1 MKTIRKMKLKNVK
14 GYFYL
19 LPSLLIIAMFQIY
32 PVFKVLDMSF
42 YTKFDYIRDIVYKR
56 GFDNFAYVLTDGD
69 FYIALRNTFI
79 YVFISVPVSIGLA
92 IFIALLLNKNIKLK
106 SFFRSVYFLPFV
118 TSTIAISVGWKWIFN
133 TDAGLVNCI
142 LSSLGFHTQAFLRD
156 SRFTMPLLILLNI
169 WKGLGYDVVIILA
182 GLQNIDDR
190 YYYAA
195 KVDGANSFRAF
206 KKITLPLL
214 SPIIF
219 FLSIT
224 SLIKGFKV
232 FDEIFVLYDKGPG
245 PLKSG
250 MTIVYYIFNKF
261 YMNWQFSVA
270 SAASFILLVI
280 ILFFTI
286 LQFYIA
292 KKKVHY

>member
-1 MKTIRKMKLKNVK
+1 MKLKKYK
-14 GYFYL
+14 GYCYL
-19 LPSLLIIAMFQIY
+19 LPSLLIIMLFQIY
-32 PVFKVLDMSF
+32 PVIKVLAMSF
-42 YTKFDYIRDIVYKR
+42 YTKFDYIKDIVYKR
-56 GFDNFAYVLTDGD
+56 GFDNFTYVLTDED
-69 FYIALRNTFI
+69 FYIALRNTLI
-79 YVFISVPVSIGLA
+79 YVFTSVPISIALA
-92 IFIALLLNKNIKLK
+92 LFIATLLNRNIRLKN
-106 SFFRSVYFLPFV
+106 FFRSVYFLPFV

-133 TDAGLVNCI
+133 TDSGLINYV
-142 LSSLGFHTQAFLRD
+142 LSSLGFQTQPFLRE

-169 WKGLGYDVVIILA
+169 WKGLGYDIVIILA

-195 KVDGANSFRAF
+195 KVDGANSFRVF
-206 KKITLPLL
+206 RKITLPLL

-224 SLIKGFKV
+224 SIIRGFKV
-232 FDEIFVLYDKGPG
+232 FDEVFILYDRGAG

-261 YMNWQFSVA
+261 YMNWQFAVA
-270 SAASFILLVI
+270 SAASFILLI
-280 ILFFTI
+280 IIMLFTI
-286 LQFYIA
+286 FQFYIA

>member
-1 MKTIRKMKLKNVK
+1 MNLKKQK
-14 GYFYL
+14 GYLYL
-19 LPSLLIIAMFQIY
+19 LPSLIVITLFQIY
-32 PVFKVLDMSF
+32 PVIKVLAMSF

-56 GFDNFAYVLTDGD
+56 GFDNFTYVLSDGD
-69 FYIALRNTFI
+69 FYLAVKNTFV
-79 YVFISVPVSIGLA
+79 YVFISVPLSIGLA
-92 IFIALLLNKNIKLK
+92 LFIAMLLNKNIRLK
-106 SFFRSVYFLPFV
+106 NFFRSVYFLPFV

-133 TDAGLVNCI
+133 TDAGLLNYV
-142 LSSLGFHTQAFLRD
+142 LQSLGFSTQAFLRD

-169 WKGLGYDVVIILA
+169 WKGLGYDIVIILA
-182 GLQNIDDR
+182 GLQNIDER

-195 KVDGANSFRAF
+195 KVDGASSFRVF

-219 FLSIT
+219 FLCIT
-224 SLIKGFKV
+224 SIIRGFKV
-232 FDEIFVLYDKGPG
+232 FDEVFVLYDRGAG

-261 YMNWQFSVA
+261 YMNWQFA
-270 SAASFILLVI
+270 TAAAASFILLI
-280 ILFFTI
+280 IIMLFTVF
-286 LQFYIA
+286 QFYVA

>member
-1 MKTIRKMKLKNVK
+1 MKLKKYK
-14 GYFYL
+14 GYFYI
-19 LPSLLIIAMFQIY
+19 LPSLIIIALFQIY
-32 PVFKVLDMSF
+32 PVAKVLAMSF

-79 YVFISVPVSIGLA
+79 YVFASVPLSIGLA
-92 IFIALLLNKNIKLK
+92 LFIALLLNKNIKMK

-133 TDAGLVNCI
+133 TDAGVINYI
-142 LSSLGFHTQAFLRD
+142 LSSLGFQTQAFLRE
-156 SRFTMPLLILLNI
+156 SKFTMPLLVLLNV
-169 WKGLGYDVVIILA
+169 WKGLGYDIVIILA

-195 KVDGANSFRAF
+195 KVDGANSFRVF
-206 KKITLPLL
+206 RNITLPLL
-214 SPIIF
+214 SHIIF
-219 FLSIT
+219 FLCVTSI
-224 SLIKGFKV
+224 IRGFKI
-232 FDEIFVLYDKGPG
+232 FDEVFILYDRGAG

-270 SAASFILLVI
+270 SAASFILLI
-280 ILFFTI
+280 IIMIFTI
-286 LQFYIA
+286 FQFYIA

>member
-1 MKTIRKMKLKNVK
+1 MNLKKCK
-14 GYFYL
+14 GYIYL
-19 LPSLLIIAMFQIY
+19 LPSLLIITLFQIY
-32 PVFKVLDMSF
+32 PVFKALAMSF
-42 YTKFDYIRDIVYKR
+42 YTKFDYIKDIVYKR
-56 GFDNFAYVLTDGD
+56 GFDNFAYVLTDED
-69 FYIALRNTFI
+69 FYTALRNTFT
-79 YVFISVPVSIGLA
+79 YVFISVPLSIGLA
-92 IFIALLLNKNIKLK
+92 LFIALLLNKNIKLK

-133 TDAGLVNCI
+133 TDAGLINII
-142 LSSLGFHTQAFLRD
+142 LASLHLETYSFLRE

-195 KVDGANSFRAF
+195 KVDGANSWRVFR
-206 KKITLPLL
+206 KITLPLL

-224 SLIKGFKV
+224 SIIRGFKI
-232 FDEIFVLYDKGPG
+232 FDEVFVLYDRGAG

-261 YMNWQFSVA
+261 YMNWQFAIA

-280 ILFFTI
+280 IMIFTI
-286 LQFYIA
+286 FQFYIA

>member
-1 MKTIRKMKLKNVK
+1 MKLRNTK
-14 GYFYL
+14 GYLYL
-19 LPSLLIIAMFQIY
+19 LPSLIITTLFQIY
-32 PVFKVLDMSF
+32 PVAKMLAMSF

-56 GFDNFAYVLTDGD
+56 GFDNFTYVLTDSD
-69 FYIALRNTFI
+69 FYMALKNTVL
-79 YVFISVPVSIGLA
+79 YVLISVPLSIGLA
-92 IFIALLLNKNIKLK
+92 LFIAVLLNQNIKLR

-133 TDAGLVNCI
+133 TDAGLINYI
-142 LSSLGFHTQAFLRD
+142 LGSLGFQTHSFLRD
-156 SRFTMPLLILLNI
+156 SRFTMPLLILLSI

-195 KVDGANSFRAF
+195 KVDGASSFKVFRE
-206 KKITLPLL
+206 ITLPLL

-224 SLIKGFKV
+224 SIIRGFKI
-232 FDEIFVLYDKGPG
+232 FDEIFVLYDRGAG
-245 PLKSG
+245 PLNSG

-280 ILFFTI
+280 ILVFTI
-286 LQFYIA
+286 FQFYIA